1 MSAVKV
7 SLMSRSRGADL
18 DHQAEQDEADA
29 VSLQKAHGHGL
40 VHPGSGPEEAARG
53 VNSAQF

>member
-1 MSAVKV
+1 M
-7 SLMSRSRGADL
+7 
-18 DHQAEQDEADA
+18 
-29 VSLQKAHGHGL
+29 HGHGQ